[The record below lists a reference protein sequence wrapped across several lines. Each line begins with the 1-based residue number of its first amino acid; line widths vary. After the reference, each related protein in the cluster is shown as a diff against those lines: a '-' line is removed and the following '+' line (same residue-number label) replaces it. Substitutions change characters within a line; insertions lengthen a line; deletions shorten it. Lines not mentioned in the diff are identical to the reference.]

1 MDNAAQVCCLAQQT
15 CMGLIKALSDIAF
28 VLDHKARASDA
39 QNRLEAN
46 RGVSGGGWGGGG
58 GGCLGAAML
67 ELDQ

>member
-1 MDNAAQVCCLAQQT
+1 MDNTVQVCCLAQQT

-39 QNRLEAN
+39 LNRLEAK
-46 RGVSGGGWGGGG
+46 RGVSGEGGGG
-58 GGCLGAAML
+58 WVGGCLGAAML